1 MLYKQILFCP
11 NTSINIDKLEKYF
24 SHNENNISIYS
35 TEGLYTIMNNYIY
48 NINTMCN
55 KSYIQTFNNIQLYI
69 NEMREIKNKVNY
81 IPFEHIS
88 INVNKKVFKLN
99 KYSNLEFIIEENI
112 LDNKEPINS
121 DYDYKE
127 NIIYYFILKNNY
139 DLENPLIKEELI
151 SFFDLLY

>member
-1 MLYKQILFCP
+1 
-11 NTSINIDKLEKYF
+11 
-24 SHNENNISIYS
+24 
-35 TEGLYTIMNNYIY
+35 
-48 NINTMCN
+48 MCN